1 MDQVIAGSDPAG
13 VDLGR
18 LIGRREAFAA
28 VAARCSAADAES
40 LRRIR
45 DEKVYRRLGL
55 TWDEFCVK
63 RLGSSRRNIERTLR
77 WLDEFGPAYFH
88 VAQMAHVSPEEYRAI
103 APHVSAEGVRVDDAV
118 IALLPENSEQLS
130 AAVAE
135 LLGREKPVKEKP
147 VKEKPALSFDAA
159 VKRCEAALEAVK
171 GLTGTLEPIQ
181 AMRLTTAVSRLRR
194 AASEKGA
201 QTM

>member
-1 MDQVIAGSDPAG
+1 MDQIVARAELAG
-13 VDLGR
+13 VELGR

-45 DEKVYRRLGL
+45 DEKLYKQLGL
-55 TWDEFCVK
+55 TWEEFCVE

-77 WLDEFGPAYFH
+77 LLDEFGPAYFH
-88 VAQMAHVSPEEYRAI
+88 VAQMTHVTAQEYRAI
-103 APHVSAEGVRVDDAV
+103 APHVSAEGVRTDCAV
-118 IALLPENSEQLS
+118 IALLPENSEQVS
-130 AAVAE
+130 AAVAD
-135 LLGREKPVKEKP
+135 LLEREKPVKEKP
-147 VKEKPALSFDAA
+147 APSFDAA
-159 VKRCEAALEAVK
+159 VRRCEAALEAVE
-171 GLTGTLEPIQ
+171 GLRGTLEPIQ

-201 QTM
+201 KTM

>member
-1 MDQVIAGSDPAG
+1 MDQVIAQVAEPAG

-18 LIGRREAFAA
+18 WMGRREAFAA
-28 VAARCSAADAES
+28 VAGRCSAAEAET

-45 DEKVYRRLGL
+45 DEKIYKQYGL
-55 TWDEFCVK
+55 TWEEFCVK

-77 WLDEFGPAYFH
+77 LLDEFGPEYFH

-103 APHVSAEGVRVDDAV
+103 APHVSAEGVRVDGAV
-118 IALLPENSEQLS
+118 IALLPENSRQVS

-135 LLGREKPVKEKP
+135 LLEREKP

-159 VKRCEAALEAVK
+159 VKRCEAALQAVE
-171 GLTGTLEPIQ
+171 GLTGSLQPIQ
-181 AMRLTTAVSRLRR
+181 AMRLATVVSRLRR
-194 AASEKGA
+194 AAAEKGA
-201 QTM
+201 KTM